1 MFGFLIL
8 PLIVRRQLEKRLTAA
23 LHRETTIARVRTNPY
38 ALSVTIDG
46 LLVKDRDGTPFVS
59 WDRLHVN
66 LAGWRIVLRE
76 LSLEK
81 IALVRFHARV
91 AMDKRGRFNFQDLLE
106 ESASSTPEPPPT
118 TEKKK
123 PLLVFA
129 VQELDIQQAQVDFSD
144 RSHRSPFETTIGP
157 FDILLKDFRARPDS
171 TSPYSFAG
179 RTESGET
186 FAWTGNVLTEPLRST
201 GTITFDGLRLSK
213 YSPYYAQEVGFQVR
227 DGQLGVKTLYT
238 LEWGPEHHVLRVSDG
253 SVVLRSL
260 VLGIPGT
267 AEPKLELPEA
277 DVSGIAV
284 DVLGGS
290 ARVEAVALKRGV
302 VRARRNPEGV
312 LDLEKMAPP
321 KGSSPSPKETSAS
334 SQKETSKPFDWRV
347 GSVELAGWR
356 LELRDDMPAR
366 PASVTIAPLDV
377 RLETLAASPQQ
388 SSRLMALIGFSG
400 KGKVSLKGSVK
411 LLRPAADVSITV
423 EALDLPPFDP
433 YLDLYGNLAG
443 RLGSGRL
450 DLEGNA
456 RFDAGAEPAAWAFE
470 AETRVDNLT
479 LFESERNQEIARWKG
494 LQISGIKT
502 TSSPLGLSIRSV
514 RWVQP
519 QIRVAVAEDGSTNID
534 RLLKTP
540 SPPPGSAKKPPEN
553 AKKPPEGAEKPPE
566 SAEKPESAEEEP
578 AEVNAPPSKPDGAQ
592 PPWSLANFQIVRG
605 TVTIED
611 RSVAP
616 PMTLPVTDLDVRI
629 RGLSNAVKNRSQL
642 SIKALFAGAPLEVTG
657 TISPRMVNDA
667 TDVKVISKGTDLTP
681 FSPYCG
687 KYAGYVLDKG
697 TVDLDLNYKVAKRRL
712 KGSNH
717 VTVDHLT
724 LGEATHSKDA
734 TKLPVKLGLAVLEDA
749 NGVIE
754 EVVPV
759 KGNVDDPGFRVYR
772 VVGKAFGNVFV
783 KAVESPFTLLA
794 KMFGGGGN
802 DKLDLIDFQ
811 AGAPELTPSAD
822 KSLQTLSKALA
833 GRPSLRMDLEGT
845 TDPVSDVKTLRARE
859 LKRQAATTQP
869 EKAQKA
875 ETSDEGYLKL
885 VEKRWRSLAP
895 SNQSATPPDP
905 ATMEDAVLAT
915 VQLSPEVLGSLRQQR
930 AEAARA
936 RLVALGVDAGRLSL
950 TQGGERAK
958 KEAGARV
965 YFTLK

>member
-1 MFGFLIL
+1 M
-8 PLIVRRQLEKRLTAA
+8 
-23 LHRETTIARVRTNPY
+23 
-38 ALSVTIDG
+38 
-46 LLVKDRDGTPFVS
+46 
-59 WDRLHVN
+59 
-66 LAGWRIVLRE
+66 
-76 LSLEK
+76 
-81 IALVRFHARV
+81 
-91 AMDKRGRFNFQDLLE
+91 
-106 ESASSTPEPPPT
+106 
-118 TEKKK
+118 
-123 PLLVFA
+123 
-129 VQELDIQQAQVDFSD
+129 
-144 RSHRSPFETTIGP
+144 
-157 FDILLKDFRARPDS
+157 
-171 TSPYSFAG
+171 
-179 RTESGET
+179 
-186 FAWTGNVLTEPLRST
+186 

-213 YSPYYAQEVGFQVR
+213 YSPYYAQEVGFEVR
-227 DGQLGVKTLYT
+227 DGQLGVKTVYT
-238 LEWGPEHHVLRVSDG
+238 LEWSPEVHVLRISDG

-260 VLGIPGT
+260 VLGIPG
-267 AEPKLELPEA
+267 AKEPKLELPEA
-277 DVSGIAV
+277 TVSGIGV
-284 DVLGGS
+284 DVIASNAQVG
-290 ARVEAVALKRGV
+290 AVVLKNGV
-302 VRARRNPEGV
+302 VRARRGTDGAI
-312 LDLEKMAPP
+312 DLEKMKPP
-321 KGSSPSPKETSAS
+321 QKSSPPPTETSAS
-334 SQKETSKPFDWRV
+334 PPKETSKPFEWRV
-347 GSVELAGWR
+347 GRVELAGWR
-356 LELRDDMPAR
+356 LELQDEMPAR
-366 PASVTIAPLDV
+366 PVSLKIAPLDV
-377 RLETLAASPQQ
+377 RLETLASSPQQ
-388 SSRLMALIGFSG
+388 SSRLMASAGFAG
-400 KGKVSLKGSVK
+400 KGKVGLKGSVK

-423 EALDLPPFDP
+423 EALDLPQFDP

-456 RFDAGAEPAAWAFE
+456 RFDAGAEPATWGFE
-470 AETRVDNLT
+470 SETRIDNVIL
-479 LFESERNQEIARWKG
+479 LESERNQEIARWKG

-502 TSSPLGLSIRSV
+502 ASSPLGLSIRSV

-519 QIRVAVAEDGSTNID
+519 HIHVAVAEDGSSSVN

-540 SPPPGSAKKPPEN
+540 SPPPGTAKKAPEV
-553 AKKPPEGAEKPPE
+553 AEKPDSAKQPPEVAAKPE
-566 SAEKPESAEEEP
+566 SAKQPPEVAEKPDSAKQPPEVAEKPDSAKQPPEVAGKPESAKQPPEVAEKPDGAKQPPEVAGKPESAKQPPEVAAKPESAKQPPEVAEKPESAKQPPEVAEKPESAKQPPEVAGNPESAEEEP
-578 AEVNAPPSKPDGAQ
+578 TEVNAPPSKSDRQ
-592 PPWSLANFQIVRG
+592 PPWSLASFQIVRG
-605 TVTIED
+605 AVTFDD

-616 PMTLPVTDLDVRI
+616 PVTLPVTDIDVRI

-657 TISPRMVNDA
+657 TVSPRMVNDA

-734 TKLPVKLGLAVLEDA
+734 TKLPVKLGLAVLEDT

-754 EVVPV
+754 QVVPV

-783 KAVESPFTLLA
+783 KAIESPFTLLA
-794 KMFGGGGN
+794 KAFGGGAN
-802 DKLDLIDFQ
+802 DKLDRIDFQ
-811 AGAPELTPSAD
+811 TGAPELTPSAD

-845 TDPVSDVKTLRARE
+845 TDPVGDAKMLRARE

-869 EKAQKA
+869 EKGQKA
-875 ETSDEGYLKL
+875 EPSDEAYLKF

-895 SNQSATPPDP
+895 ANQSATPPDP

-915 VQLSPEVLGSLRQQR
+915 VQLPPEALGSLRQQR
-930 AEAARA
+930 AETARA
-936 RLVALGVDAGRLSL
+936 RLVGLGVDTGRLSL